1 MSAASDTN
9 LRLGIQLAL
18 LALEAAPQLAAL
30 FQKGTTT
37 ADLQALLA
45 QDDAARDSLQ
55 RAIDA
60 APDGARPAA

>member
-1 MSAASDTN
+1 MSTASDAK

-18 LALEAAPQLAAL
+18 VLIEASPQLAAL